1 MSFFFRIAFIANVFL
16 FVPSVVL
23 AENIVFK
30 AQRFL
35 NILGYDAG
43 IVDGL
48 YGGKTKLALE
58 EFYSD
63 RNQSY
68 GGKLEQKDI
77 DALLELGFASAAGK
91 KSKSYDMLNILPPRP
106 ENFDARPCNYQD
118 NFSFSDIERIVLE
131 NDYSEIDL
139 FSENEEGFL
148 HINNRVAMVLSELW
162 GTPTEKNANKVKK
175 LFSLLFKE
183 EFALKPKDNS
193 HDDSLPVKEFLI
205 SLIYILSVLEQNELI
220 DPSEKLIF
228 LSEIQKR
235 FEGIKNAMG
244 FKMSSCEAGKDLFGC
259 QNHTYG
265 HQYTRT
271 LYGSVFNSSVDYMMG
286 KRLYQ
291 FAISDLSQDGS
302 MWREASRG
310 KWSWR
315 YYGHALGY
323 LLSIAEIY
331 RLNGEDLY
339 SFRADTNGLT
349 IHDAVSFYLKAV
361 QDPQLM
367 WEYSSQLEGVKGRKD
382 YKNFKSDEYLKQVI
396 EETERGGTK
405 NWYYIYRAQFPDHPN
420 TILGDKLIPTFKNQI
435 ESTNNLG
442 YLAQCIY
449 KPPLQKTGFTPSSP
463 SNDNKLSELVYYKAN
478 VAHYF
483 LKSSEHKVNLQESE
497 VKLVHNDSFSVLIG
511 GDVLFYINDK
521 KYSSWVDIEFRGIN
535 PKNGDVTMGWL
546 IEEYGAKP
554 FSYFYNGFE
563 VAKKECGMFN
573 DASSDM
579 LMMHVKTADRGKL
592 EKQNCYLDKIQQTSS
607 KSAFKALT
615 SLLESLTQL
624 INQITED
631 SSSLKEF
638 KDIVR
643 N

>member
-1 MSFFFRIAFIANVFL
+1 M
-16 FVPSVVL
+16 
-23 AENIVFK
+23 
-30 AQRFL
+30 
-35 NILGYDAG
+35 
-43 IVDGL
+43 
-48 YGGKTKLALE
+48 
-58 EFYSD
+58 
-63 RNQSY
+63 
-68 GGKLEQKDI
+68 
-77 DALLELGFASAAGK
+77 
-91 KSKSYDMLNILPPRP
+91 
-106 ENFDARPCNYQD
+106 
-118 NFSFSDIERIVLE
+118 
-131 NDYSEIDL
+131 
-139 FSENEEGFL
+139 
-148 HINNRVAMVLSELW
+148 
-162 GTPTEKNANKVKK
+162 
-175 LFSLLFKE
+175 
-183 EFALKPKDNS
+183 
-193 HDDSLPVKEFLI
+193 
-205 SLIYILSVLEQNELI
+205 
-220 DPSEKLIF
+220 
-228 LSEIQKR
+228 
-235 FEGIKNAMG
+235 
-244 FKMSSCEAGKDLFGC
+244 
-259 QNHTYG
+259 
-265 HQYTRT
+265 
-271 LYGSVFNSSVDYMMG
+271 
-286 KRLYQ
+286 
-291 FAISDLSQDGS
+291 
-302 MWREASRG
+302 
-310 KWSWR
+310 
-315 YYGHALGY
+315 GY

-349 IHDAVSFYLKAV
+349 IHDAVSFYLKAD

-420 TILGDKLIPTFKNQI
+420 TILGDKLIPTFKKQI

-563 VAKKECGMFN
+563 VAKKECGTFN
-573 DASSDM
+573 DAPSDM

-615 SLLESLTQL
+615 SLLESSTQL

>member
-1 MSFFFRIAFIANVFL
+1 MF
-16 FVPSVVL
+16 
-23 AENIVFK
+23 
-30 AQRFL
+30 
-35 NILGYDAG
+35 
-43 IVDGL
+43 
-48 YGGKTKLALE
+48 
-58 EFYSD
+58 
-63 RNQSY
+63 
-68 GGKLEQKDI
+68 
-77 DALLELGFASAAGK
+77 
-91 KSKSYDMLNILPPRP
+91 
-106 ENFDARPCNYQD
+106 
-118 NFSFSDIERIVLE
+118 
-131 NDYSEIDL
+131 
-139 FSENEEGFL
+139 
-148 HINNRVAMVLSELW
+148 LSELW

-175 LFSLLFKE
+175 LLSLLFKKE
-183 EFALKPKDNS
+183 YALKPKDNS

-220 DPSEKLIF
+220 DPGEKLIF

-235 FEGIKNAMG
+235 FEGIQNALG

-259 QNHTYG
+259 QNHTYS

-302 MWREASRG
+302 MRREASRG

-367 WEYSSQLEGVKGRKD
+367 WEYSSQLEGVKGHKD
-382 YKNFKSDEYLKQVI
+382 YRNFKSDEYLKQVI
-396 EETERGGTK
+396 EETERDRTK

-420 TILGDKLIPTFKNQI
+420 TILGDKLIPTFKKQI

-449 KPPLQKTGFTPSSP
+449 KPPFQKTGFTPISP
-463 SNDNKLSELVYYKAN
+463 SNDNKLGDLAYYEAN

-497 VKLVHNDSFSVLIG
+497 VKLAHNDSFSAMIG

-521 KYSSWVDIEFRGIN
+521 KYSSWVDIEFGRAAYN
-535 PKNGDVTMGWL
+535 NGDITIGYS

-554 FSYFYNGFE
+554 FSYFYDGFE
-563 VAKKECGMFN
+563 VAKKECGIFIEPP
-573 DASSDM
+573 SDM
-579 LMMHVKTADRGKL
+579 LMIHVKTAERGKL
-592 EKQNCYLDKIQQTSS
+592 AKQNCYLDKIQQTSS

-615 SLLESLTQL
+615 SLLESSTQL

-631 SSSLKEF
+631 SPSLKEF
-638 KDIVR
+638 KDIVS